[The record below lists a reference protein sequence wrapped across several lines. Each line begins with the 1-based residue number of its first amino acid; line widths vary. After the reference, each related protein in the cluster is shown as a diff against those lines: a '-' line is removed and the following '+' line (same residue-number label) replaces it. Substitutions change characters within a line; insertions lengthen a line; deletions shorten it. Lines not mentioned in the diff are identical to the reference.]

1 MVYPGGGAN
10 AYAAGTYGNVCEP
23 RCCLFT
29 IVLLGDAMKKRGD
42 YFSKYFDN
50 STKHSVL
57 VILADV
63 PNRIQHLPEMVI
75 MLVVAEFN
83 EKMASLIP
91 LKDVSTA

>member
-1 MVYPGGGAN
+1 
-10 AYAAGTYGNVCEP
+10 
-23 RCCLFT
+23 
-29 IVLLGDAMKKRGD
+29 MKKRGD

-63 PNRIQHLPEMVI
+63 WDRIQHLPEMVL
-75 MLVVAEFN
+75 MLVVVLQTNTNTFN

-91 LKDVSTA
+91 LKDVSTV

>member
-1 MVYPGGGAN
+1 MLSFYH
-10 AYAAGTYGNVCEP
+10 C
-23 RCCLFT
+23 
-29 IVLLGDAMKKRGD
+29 ILGDAMKKRGD
-42 YFSKYFDN
+42 SSQ
-50 STKHSVL
+50 STLITAPNGKHSVL